1 MTEAADPRT
10 AHRYDGESEWRRI
23 GAVGKVENIL
33 SLCETH
39 PHRTVLE
46 IGAGEG
52 SIAHRLGE
60 LEFAQ
65 ELHALEISKSG
76 VAAIAARQVPS
87 LVECRLFDG
96 YAIPY
101 ADERFDLAILSHVVE
116 HVEHPR
122 KLVYEAMRVA
132 HHVFVEV
139 PTEDTLRLPR
149 NFIADDLG
157 HINYFSPTT
166 IRLLLQSCGLEVL
179 AQRTTNPPKAA
190 YVYRAGG
197 RGVLSYLVKQTA
209 LGIAPAIATQ
219 LWTYHSAL
227 ICRSS

>member
-1 MTEAADPRT
+1 VSEAATPRT

-33 SLCETH
+33 SLCDAI
-39 PHRTVLE
+39 PHRTILE

-60 LEFAQ
+60 LGFAQ
-65 ELHALEISKSG
+65 ELYALEVSESG
-76 VAAIAARQVPS
+76 VAAIAAREVPS

-101 ADERFDLAILSHVVE
+101 ADKQFDLAILSHVVE
-116 HVEHPR
+116 HVENPR
-122 KLVYEAMRVA
+122 ALLYDAKRVA
-132 HHVFVEV
+132 RYVFVEV
-139 PTEDTLRLPR
+139 PTEDTLRLPHD
-149 NFIADDLG
+149 FVADDVG
-157 HINYFSPTT
+157 HINFFSPIT

-190 YVYRAGG
+190 YVYRSGG
-197 RGVLSYLVKQTA
+197 RGALSYLVKQVA
-209 LGIAPAIATQ
+209 LRAAPAIATQ

-227 ICRSS
+227 ICRSA